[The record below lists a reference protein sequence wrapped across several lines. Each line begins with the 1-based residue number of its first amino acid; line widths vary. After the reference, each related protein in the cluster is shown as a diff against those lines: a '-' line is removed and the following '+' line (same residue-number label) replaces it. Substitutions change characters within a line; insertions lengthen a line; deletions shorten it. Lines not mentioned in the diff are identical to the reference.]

1 MTLKSSPE
9 KDKVAEQPKVCNT
22 EKDRALEVPV
32 EEAYK
37 DEEDDDLI
45 FRKNE
50 HSMVIRQDLYNKRG
64 TMHRF

>member
-9 KDKVAEQPKVCNT
+9 KDKAAEQQKVCST
-22 EKDRALEVPV
+22 EKDSPLEVPV

-37 DEEDDDLI
+37 EDEDDDLI

-50 HSMVIRQDLYNKRG
+50 HSMVIRQDYA
-64 TMHRF
+64 